1 VVPADCE
8 WVEGDEMLVDTSALT
23 GESIPR
29 KVPDKNNHRVLLSGF
44 VVRAGECLASVKST
58 GLRTE
63 MGEAAA
69 LVHAASER
77 DTQGVFEQKI
87 MNVCEVVIFLT
98 LVITAIIIFVQIY
111 GKNQLSYISPSFF
124 LFFIFKIIQDCGF
137 HFSLIMSTLSVT
149 HHISVLISL
158 FIPHPHLLQHSSRQ
172 QFRPSDF
179 DGAIPGDCLGARRL
193 THGHANYDG
202 HWRT

>member
-1 VVPADCE
+1 MPGDIVLLKGGMVVPADCE

-77 DTQGVFEQKI
+77 DTQGVFERKI

-98 LVITAIIIFVQIY
+98 LVVTAVMVYVQNFGASIVC
-111 GKNQLSYISPSFF
+111 F
-124 LFFIFKIIQDCGF
+124 LE
-137 HFSLIMSTLSVT
+137 
-149 HHISVLISL
+149 
-158 FIPHPHLLQHSSRQ
+158 
-172 QFRPSDF
+172 
-179 DGAIPGDCLGARRL
+179 CLMNEKKA
-193 THGHANYDG
+193 TS
-202 HWRT
+202 